1 MISKR
6 EHDAMLRVKQDAG
19 WRYGP
24 VYNEAEKTDPG
35 MVAFEQLTFED
46 GEPVEVLPEPI
57 EGDEIVDDVVDL
69 DADAAARAADMAQAE
84 HDEAAL
90 APVPQEGEF
99 NG

>member
-24 VYNEAEKTDPG
+24 VYDEAQKTDPG
-35 MVAFEQLTFED
+35 MVAYEQLTFED
-46 GEPVEVLPEPI
+46 GEPVQVPVEEV
-57 EGDEIVDDVVDL
+57 VDDEVEPVLVPVPEDVMQELSDIGQVVENTP
-69 DADAAARAADMAQAE
+69 A
-84 HDEAAL
+84 
-90 APVPQEGEF
+90 PQEGEF